1 MDTPTP
7 APVLR
12 RRVCY
17 LSGFDPQGPAHY
29 HQLYATQAALQS
41 GVNGW
46 PITVGPRRKAGP
58 QVAWWN
64 VTGEEGGHRTETRY
78 EFLRWDDIVREHWPR
93 GRLALLRSTAWASW
107 RMLRNGVMAYTLR
120 RSWPMFLAMAM
131 PGLLLLGLG
140 LGGALL
146 ALLVASLGSSGQPL
160 AAIGCLL
167 LGLPLLAWLALV
179 GEARTH
185 MAWLMRSMACLV
197 RQGEDR
203 APTLEQRLDTL
214 AAHVAEVLRDPLADE
229 VLVVGHS
236 SGALMAVCVLARAL
250 AQVTDGPRPGQSWA
264 LLTLGHCSPMLSR
277 QAAAARYRAELRQV
291 ALDERLDWLD
301 AGAPP
306 DGCCYALVDPTEGL
320 DVPPHRRPRLVNPR
334 FAEAFDPARYQAV
347 RSDKFRCHFQYLMA
361 TDRPTRLDYFAL
373 TAGSQSLRQRT
384 QALGSVTDYRA
395 FTLFG
400 GPR

>member
-1 MDTPTP
+1 MHPP
-7 APVLR
+7 SPPPVQR

-46 PITVGPRRKAGP
+46 PITVGPRRKAGAH
-58 QVAWWN
+58 VAWWS
-64 VTGEEGGHRTETRY
+64 VTGEEDGHRTETRY

-93 GRLALLRSTAWASW
+93 GRWALVRSTAWASW

-131 PGLLLLGLG
+131 PGLLLLSLG
-140 LGGALL
+140 LGAVLL
-146 ALLVASLGSSGQPL
+146 TLLVTWLTTDGQPL

-197 RQGEDR
+197 RQGEDQ
-203 APTLEQRLDTL
+203 AQTLEQRLDAL
-214 AAHVAEVLRDPLADE
+214 AAHVAETLRDPLADE

-236 SGALMAVCVLARAL
+236 SGALMAICVLARAL
-250 AQVTDGPRPGQSWA
+250 AQVPDRPRPEQSWS

-277 QAAAARYRAELRQV
+277 QPAAARYRAELRQV
-291 ALDERLDWLD
+291 ALDDRLHWLD

-306 DGCCYALVDPTEGL
+306 DGCCYALVDPTEAL
-320 DVPPHRRPRLVNPR
+320 DVPAHRRPRLLNPR
-334 FAEAFDPARYQAV
+334 FADAFDPARYQAV
-347 RSDKFRCHFQYLMA
+347 RADKFRCHFQYLMA

-373 TAGSQSLRQRT
+373 TAGSRSLWQRT
-384 QALGSVTDYRA
+384 QGLDSVADYRA
-395 FTLFG
+395 LTLFG

>member
-1 MDTPTP
+1 
-7 APVLR
+7 
-12 RRVCY
+12 
-17 LSGFDPQGPAHY
+17 
-29 HQLYATQAALQS
+29 
-41 GVNGW
+41 
-46 PITVGPRRKAGP
+46 
-58 QVAWWN
+58 
-64 VTGEEGGHRTETRY
+64 
-78 EFLRWDDIVREHWPR
+78 
-93 GRLALLRSTAWASW
+93 
-107 RMLRNGVMAYTLR
+107 
-120 RSWPMFLAMAM
+120 MFLAMAM

-140 LGGALL
+140 LGAALL

-167 LGLPLLAWLALV
+167 LGLPLLAWMALV

-197 RQGEDR
+197 RQGEG
-203 APTLEQRLDTL
+203 ATPTLEQRLDAL
-214 AAHVAEVLRDPLADE
+214 AAHVAEALRDPQADE

-250 AQVTDGPRPGQSWA
+250 SQVADPPRRGQSWS

-277 QAAAARYRAELRQV
+277 QPTAARYRAELRQV
-291 ALDERLDWLD
+291 ALDDRVHWLD

-306 DGCCYALVDPTEGL
+306 DGCCYALVDPTEDL
-320 DVPPHRRPRLVNPR
+320 DVPAPRRPRLLNPR
-334 FAEAFDPARYQAV
+334 FAEAFDPARYRAV

-361 TDRPTRLDYFAL
+361 TDRPSRLDYFAL
-373 TAGSQSLRQRT
+373 TAGGLSLRQRT
-384 QALGSVTDYRA
+384 QSLEVVTGYRG